1 MIVDDEE
8 NAEMSDEDQENIN
21 VNSQTSKELKEQ
33 AEKSIW
39 VTDKKTEERVELK
52 TGQEAFYAL
61 LAQDLLKSA
70 QEYERD
76 VAEVHK
82 IFYQVSCNRE
92 KLQAVLEEKL
102 DSKVC
107 WTTLE
112 DLALKNDKSNKAYQV
127 VLMDRGEKEVKERE
141 AFLGLAK

>member
-8 NAEMSDEDQENIN
+8 NAEMSEEDQENIN

-33 AEKSIW
+33 AEKSVW

-61 LAQDLLKSA
+61 LAQDLLKMA

>member
-8 NAEMSDEDQENIN
+8 NAEMSEEDQENIN

-33 AEKSIW
+33 AEKSVW

-61 LAQDLLKSA
+61 LAQDLLKLA

>member
-1 MIVDDEE
+1 
-8 NAEMSDEDQENIN
+8 
-21 VNSQTSKELKEQ
+21 
-33 AEKSIW
+33 

-61 LAQDLLKSA
+61 LAQDLLKLA

>member
-61 LAQDLLKSA
+61 LAQDLLKLA

-112 DLALKNDKSNKAYQV
+112 DLALKNEKSNKAYQV

>member
-61 LAQDLLKSA
+61 LAQDLLKLA

>member
-33 AEKSIW
+33 AEKSVW

-61 LAQDLLKSA
+61 LAQDLLKLA

-112 DLALKNDKSNKAYQV
+112 DLALKNEKSNKAYQV